1 MSTLNRHE
9 DRCETC
15 GAQAFMRV
23 WVPITDPDVV
33 QEKGIL
39 DDPRLPLV
47 FCGHHGGKLE
57 IEFRARDWEVEDF
70 RGSINEKPSVS
81 ANSD

>member
-1 MSTLNRHE
+1 MSELNRHD

-33 QEKGIL
+33 QEKDIL

-47 FCGHHGGKLE
+47 FCSHHGTKLE
-57 IEFRARDWEVEDF
+57 VEFEARGWEINDF
-70 RGSINEKPSVS
+70 RHKINEKPSVS
-81 ANSD
+81 ASSE